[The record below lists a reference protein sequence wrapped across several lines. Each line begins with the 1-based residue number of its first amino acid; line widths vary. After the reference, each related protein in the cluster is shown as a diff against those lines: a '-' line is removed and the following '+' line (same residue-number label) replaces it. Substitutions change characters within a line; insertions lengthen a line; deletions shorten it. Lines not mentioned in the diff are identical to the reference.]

1 MRLKAPEC
9 AYLSPVKKSVK
20 GFEIQLLGKL
30 VAAEAWQLPNL
41 QLSTKIAVFL
51 FQIWVFPAG
60 ILEDKEPLSGHFDGS
75 VLNVLGRN
83 LFLLFV
89 FRLCSTWTAVVCKEK
104 KYFEVILA
112 NQRFHYNEPQ
122 KKHFTDLLFFL
133 KRFTAYKRNR
143 KALFSTRVASKTLI
157 HIAAHKTSSNPPYT
171 VLSSN
176 QERWASQSDDTP
188 DDVRWLD
195 WTHQK
200 GS

>member
-1 MRLKAPEC
+1 MIWHCNQPASLTSHSINTSEAPANCHLCLGGWRKTTAENYQTATWSLLVGGGGGRLKAPEC

-20 GFEIQLLGKL
+20 GFEIQLLGRL

-75 VLNVLGRN
+75 VLSVLGRN

-104 KYFEVILA
+104 KIF
-112 NQRFHYNEPQ
+112 
-122 KKHFTDLLFFL
+122 
-133 KRFTAYKRNR
+133 
-143 KALFSTRVASKTLI
+143 
-157 HIAAHKTSSNPPYT
+157 
-171 VLSSN
+171 
-176 QERWASQSDDTP
+176 WSDSCKP
-188 DDVRWLD
+188 KVPL
-195 WTHQK
+195 
-200 GS
+200 